1 MRYTPSS
8 GPGKIL
14 VVERDPAVALF
25 AETVLGVWEG
35 FEVTSVTTGQAAA
48 DLVEREPWDLIL
60 ADYELPDAD
69 AITLLAAVRKQAPGL
84 PFAMMSAFGV
94 QEPTA
99 MAMQGA
105 DGFVT
110 KPIKP
115 SLLIGLATSLIERSR
130 RKRGQHEQHGQSAG

>member
-35 FEVTSVTTGQAAA
+35 FKVTSVTTGQAAA
-48 DLVEREPWDLIL
+48 GLIEREPWDLIL

-69 AITLLAAVRKQAPGL
+69 AITLLAAVRKEAPGL
-84 PFAMMSAFGV
+84 PFAMMSAFPV

-115 SLLIGLATSLIERSR
+115 SHLIGLATSLIERSR
-130 RKRGQHEQHGQSAG
+130 RKREQREQHGQSAG

>member
-48 DLVEREPWDLIL
+48 GLIEREPWDLIL

-69 AITLLAAVRKQAPGL
+69 AITLLAAARKEAPGL
-84 PFAMMSAFGV
+84 PFAMMSAFPV

-130 RKRGQHEQHGQSAG
+130 RKREQHEQHGQSAG